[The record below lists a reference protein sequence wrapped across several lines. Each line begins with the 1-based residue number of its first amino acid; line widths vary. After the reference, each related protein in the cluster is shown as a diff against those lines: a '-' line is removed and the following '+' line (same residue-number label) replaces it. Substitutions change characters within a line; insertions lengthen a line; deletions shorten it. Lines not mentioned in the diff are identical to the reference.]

1 MATTTLPETEVQET
15 RKPAIK
21 YVYFFGGGKADGN
34 GKMKDELGGKG
45 AGLAEM
51 TNAGLPVPPGFTT
64 QTEACREYMRRNAVS
79 PEVDRQMEEALKR
92 LEDLQGQRLG
102 KGENPLL
109 VSVRSGAKFSMPG
122 MMDTILNLG
131 LNDQSVEALAKRSNN
146 PRFAYDSYR
155 RLIQMFGNV
164 VLEIPKSDFDEVF
177 DAKKKQK
184 KAKLDTDLDAKAL
197 KDVIEEYKKVV
208 KKQTKRDFPQ
218 DPHEQLVMA
227 RDAVFRSWQNDRAK
241 TYRRINNIDDMLG
254 TAVTVQAMV
263 FGNLGDTSGTG
274 VGFTRNPAT
283 GEKEFYGEFLMNAQ
297 GEDVVAGIRTP
308 VPILELKK
316 IMPKVYDQLREIT
329 TRLEKH
335 YRDMQDFEFTIQE
348 GKLYML
354 QTRNGKRTGRAAVRI
369 AIQMVD
375 EGLISKEEAIFR
387 VEPNQLYD
395 FVVPQLDEKDVKPED
410 VLTTG
415 LPASPGAAVGNIVFT
430 ADDAVAKTSRGL
442 VTGRIALT
450 ADKAVTMAGPV
461 ILVRGETTPEDIHGM
476 EVAVGILTSRG
487 GMTSHAAVVTRG
499 MGKSCVV
506 GAGDIHVDD
515 KKREMQVAGQ
525 LFKEG
530 DWITLDGTTGR
541 VLKGKKTL
549 MDPDPNNAELLTFM
563 SWAEPFRKLGV
574 RANADIPRDAI
585 QARAFGAEGIGLC
598 RTEHMFFGE
607 KKIKHMRAMILA
619 REEKYIPAALT
630 EHNKAS
636 GNHLTL
642 DQLDRNASAK
652 VKNRAQELARRA
664 ALNKLLPMQRADFIG
679 VFRAMDGFPVTIRT
693 LDPPLHEFLPR
704 REDLMVDI
712 ATLPYAD
719 AKQKK
724 SLVARYRDYGAKAV
738 SDLKKLLPALLRR
751 VEQLH
756 EFNPMLGHRGCRLG
770 ITYPEIT
777 EMQARAIFEAAVAVA
792 KEGVK
797 VLPEVMI
804 PLTATLKEM
813 AHQGAIVRRVAEE
826 VFKEKETT
834 VNYMVGTMIEL
845 PRAAL
850 VADEI
855 AKEAE
860 FFSFGTNDLT
870 QTTFGFSRDDVNKIL
885 PTYLEEGILKQDP
898 FAALDRE
905 GVGQLVRMATERGR
919 KTRSNLK
926 VGICGEHGGEPSSV
940 EFCHQVGMNYVSC
953 SPFRVLTARLAAAQ
967 AAASDKLKVEGGRT
981 K

>member
-1 MATTTLPETEVQET
+1 MATTTLPEHEVEIT
-15 RKPAIK
+15 TSPKNDVK

-34 GKMKDELGGKG
+34 GKMKDVLGGKG

-51 TNAGLPVPPGFTT
+51 TNAGLPVPPGFTI
-64 QTEACREYMRRNAVS
+64 QTEACREYMRHNSVS
-79 PEVDRQMEEALKR
+79 KEVDRQMDEALR
-92 LEDLQGQRLG
+92 HLEELQGQKLG

-131 LNDQSVEALAKRSNN
+131 LNDQSVEALAKRADA
-146 PRFAYDSYR
+146 RFAYDSYR

-164 VLEIPKSDFDEVF
+164 VLEIEKFEFEEVF

-184 KAKLDTDLDAKAL
+184 KARLDTDLDAKAL
-197 KDVIEEYKKVV
+197 KEVIDEYKKVV
-208 KKQTKRDFPQ
+208 KKHAKREFPQ

-227 RDAVFRSWQNDRAK
+227 RDAVFRSWNNDRAK
-241 TYRRINNIDDMLG
+241 HYRRINNISDDLG
-254 TAVTVQAMV
+254 TAVNVQAMV
-263 FGNLGDTSGTG
+263 FGNLGETSGTG
-274 VGFTRNPAT
+274 VGFTRNPAIGT
-283 GEKEFYGEFLMNAQ
+283 KEFYGEFLLNAQ
-297 GEDVVAGIRTP
+297 GEDVVSGVRTP
-308 VPILELKK
+308 VHILELEK
-316 IMPKVYDQLREIT
+316 IMPAVYNQLRDIT

-335 YRDMQDFEFTIQE
+335 YKDMQDFEFTIQD

-354 QTRNGKRTGRAAVRI
+354 QTRNGKRTGLAAVRV
-369 AIQMVD
+369 ALQMVE
-375 EGLISKEEAIFR
+375 EGLITKEEAIFR

-395 FVVPQLDEKDVKPED
+395 FLVPRLDEKGVKIE
-410 VLTTG
+410 VLAKG
-415 LPASPGAAVGNIVFT
+415 LPASPGAAVGQIVFT
-430 ADDAVAKTSRGL
+430 ADEAVE
-442 VTGRIALT
+442 
-450 ADKAVTMAGPV
+450 KAGHGKKASV

-476 EVAVGILTSRG
+476 EVASGILTSRG

-499 MGKSCVV
+499 MGKCCVA
-506 GAGDIHVDD
+506 GAGDIEVNE
-515 KKREMQVAGQ
+515 KAREMRVKGQV
-525 LFKEG
+525 FKGG
-530 DWITLDGTTGR
+530 DWISLDGTTGR
-541 VLKGKKTL
+541 VIKGQLNTL
-549 MDPDPNNAELLTFM
+549 PPSPDDKELQTFM
-563 SWAEPFRKLGV
+563 SWADPFRKLKV

-598 RTEHMFFGE
+598 RTEHMFFAE
-607 KKIKHMRAMILA
+607 DRIPHMQAMILA
-619 REEKYIPAALT
+619 NNEK
-630 EHNKAS
+630 
-636 GNHLTL
+636 
-642 DQLDRNASAK
+642 D
-652 VKNRAQELARRA
+652 RRA
-664 ALNKLLPMQRADFIG
+664 ALKKLLPMQRADFIG
-679 VFRAMDGFPVTIRT
+679 VFRAMDGYAVTIRT

-712 ATLPYAD
+712 AILPRAST
-719 AKQKK
+719 KEKK
-724 SLVARYRDYGAKAV
+724 ELVEKYKRFGAKGA
-738 SDLKKLLPALLRR
+738 SNLKKVIEELLRR
-751 VEQLH
+751 VEELH

-792 KEGVK
+792 KDGVK

-813 AHQGAIVRRVAEE
+813 ANQAAIVHRVAAE
-826 VFKEKETT
+826 VFKEKERK
-834 VNYMVGTMIEL
+834 VDYLVGTMIEL

-855 AKEAE
+855 AKEAQ

-905 GVGQLVRMATERGR
+905 GVGQLVKIATERGR
-919 KTRSNLK
+919 KTRPDLK

-940 EFCHQVGMNYVSC
+940 EFCHQVGLNYVSC

-967 AAASDKLKVEGGRT
+967 AAAADQLKVEGGRT

>member
-1 MATTTLPETEVQET
+1 MATTTLPEHEVEIT
-15 RKPAIK
+15 TSPKNDVK

-34 GKMKDELGGKG
+34 GKMKDVLGGKG

-51 TNAGLPVPPGFTT
+51 TNAGLPVPPGFTI
-64 QTEACREYMRRNAVS
+64 QTEACREYMRHNSVS
-79 PEVDRQMEEALKR
+79 KEVDRQMDEALR
-92 LEDLQGQRLG
+92 HLEELQGQKLG

-131 LNDQSVEALAKRSNN
+131 LNDQSVEALAKRADA
-146 PRFAYDSYR
+146 RFAYDSYR

-164 VLEIPKSDFDEVF
+164 VLEIEKSEFEEVF

-184 KAKLDTDLDAKAL
+184 KARLDTDLDAKAL
-197 KDVIEEYKKVV
+197 KEVIDEYKKVV
-208 KKQTKRDFPQ
+208 KKHAKREFPQ

-227 RDAVFRSWQNDRAK
+227 RDAVFRSWNNDRAK
-241 TYRRINNIDDMLG
+241 HYRRINNISDDLG
-254 TAVTVQAMV
+254 TAVNVQAMV
-263 FGNLGDTSGTG
+263 FGNLGETSGTG
-274 VGFTRNPAT
+274 VGFTRNPAIGT
-283 GEKEFYGEFLMNAQ
+283 KEFYGEFLLNAQ
-297 GEDVVAGIRTP
+297 GEDVVSGVRTP
-308 VPILELKK
+308 VHILELEK
-316 IMPKVYDQLREIT
+316 IMPAVYNQLRDIT

-335 YRDMQDFEFTIQE
+335 YKDMQDFEFTIQD

-354 QTRNGKRTGRAAVRI
+354 QTRNGKRTGLAAVRV
-369 AIQMVD
+369 ALQMVE
-375 EGLISKEEAIFR
+375 EGLITKEEAIFR

-395 FVVPQLDEKDVKPED
+395 FLVPRLDEKGVKIE
-410 VLTTG
+410 VLAKG
-415 LPASPGAAVGNIVFT
+415 LPASPGAAVGQIVFT
-430 ADDAVAKTSRGL
+430 ADEAVE
-442 VTGRIALT
+442 
-450 ADKAVTMAGPV
+450 KAGHGKKASV

-476 EVAVGILTSRG
+476 EVASGILTSRG

-499 MGKSCVV
+499 MGKCCVA
-506 GAGDIHVDD
+506 GAGDIEVNE
-515 KKREMQVAGQ
+515 KAREMRVKGQV
-525 LFKEG
+525 FKGG
-530 DWITLDGTTGR
+530 DWISLDGTTGR
-541 VLKGKKTL
+541 VIKGQLNTL
-549 MDPDPNNAELLTFM
+549 PPSPDDKELQTFM
-563 SWAEPFRKLGV
+563 SWADPFRKLKV

-598 RTEHMFFGE
+598 RTEHMFFAE
-607 KKIKHMRAMILA
+607 DRIPHMQAMILA
-619 REEKYIPAALT
+619 NNEK
-630 EHNKAS
+630 
-636 GNHLTL
+636 
-642 DQLDRNASAK
+642 D
-652 VKNRAQELARRA
+652 RRA
-664 ALNKLLPMQRADFIG
+664 ALKKLLPMQRADFIG
-679 VFRAMDGFPVTIRT
+679 VFRAMDGYAVTIRT

-712 ATLPYAD
+712 AILPRAST
-719 AKQKK
+719 KEKK
-724 SLVARYRDYGAKAV
+724 ELVEKYKRFGAKGA
-738 SDLKKLLPALLRR
+738 SNLKKVIEELLRR
-751 VEQLH
+751 VEELH

-792 KEGVK
+792 KDGVK

-813 AHQGAIVRRVAEE
+813 ANQAAIVHRVAAE
-826 VFKEKETT
+826 VFKEKERK
-834 VNYMVGTMIEL
+834 VDYLVGTMIEL

-855 AKEAE
+855 AKEAQ

-905 GVGQLVRMATERGR
+905 GVGQLVKIATERGR
-919 KTRSNLK
+919 KTRPDLK

-940 EFCHQVGMNYVSC
+940 EFCHQVGLNYVSC

-967 AAASDKLKVEGGRT
+967 AAAADQLKVEGGRT